1 MQFAVLLSI
10 LADSLADR
18 SPSRDPNRRGVLPMR
33 PNDPTALT
41 PDQRAEEI
49 AHLLATGVRRLFSR
63 PANRIPDPHSDPEKS
78 PESAETGLE
87 VGPEMRLSVHTG

>member
-1 MQFAVLLSI
+1 MQFAAHLSI

-18 SPSRDPNRRGVLPMR
+18 SPSRDPNRRGVMPMR

-49 AHLLATGVRRLFSR
+49 AHLLAAGVRRLFSR

-78 PESAETGLE
+78 QESAESGLE
-87 VGPEMRLSVHTG
+87 VGSETRLSGPTG